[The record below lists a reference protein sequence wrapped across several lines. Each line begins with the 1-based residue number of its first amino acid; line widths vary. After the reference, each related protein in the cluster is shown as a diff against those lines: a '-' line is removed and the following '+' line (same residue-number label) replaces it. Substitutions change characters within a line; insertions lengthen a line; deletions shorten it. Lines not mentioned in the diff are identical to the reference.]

1 MNAPKIIAFAGS
13 ARKDSFNKALVKIA
27 AKGAEQEGAT
37 VTLLDL
43 KDYPLPLFDEDLEKE
58 QGTPE
63 NAVKLKQL
71 FASHDGYLIA
81 SPEYNSSIS
90 PLLKNTID
98 WASRPAEGE
107 PPMIAYKGKTA
118 AIMATSP
125 GGLGGLRGLTHVR
138 SILSSI
144 GVLMLPEQ
152 IAVPSAYQAFDD
164 SGNLKDEKQQQRV
177 EGLGKLLATM
187 IAKLND

>member
-27 AKGAEQEGAT
+27 AKGAALEGAS

-71 FASHDGYLIA
+71 FASHDGFLIA

-118 AIMATSP
+118 AIMSASP
-125 GGLGGLRGLTHVR
+125 GGLGGLRGLVHVR

-152 IAVPSAYQAFDD
+152 IAIPSAYQAFDE
-164 SGNLKDEKQQQRV
+164 SGNLIDEKKQQRV
-177 EGLGKLLATM
+177 EGLGKLLTDT
-187 IAKLND
+187 ISKLNV